1 MDSAA
6 SFDDDNSDSDYMNVS
21 SEEEFDEEFEEE
33 IPIKRKNLP
42 SFRRREASDL
52 PKPTLA
58 KISIKQ
64 NFTQSPVKLNLKR
77 KISFPSAS
85 TTTTK
90 KENDGGSSYQLAM
103 SASQSPEENSS
114 ISISTTPTHE
124 LDTAS
129 TAALLMPAPGSACD
143 EPPLIPEKY
152 GKLCAFCNLGE
163 RSQLGQGEMLRLQ
176 VSDKELKEIEA
187 AASADGELNTS
198 NPDSED
204 AKNGNDAKSAK
215 AITTLQQLN
224 KRQKG
229 LNKCKNPVQNV
240 EYVDE
245 LEKIGHVE
253 ACDMNAVIDNGFF
266 YVHRLCA
273 MWSCGVARDP
283 NNDTLSG
290 VSTILKQ
297 SLSRKCLYCNHFGA
311 SASCKMS
318 CQNLYHYPCIAA
330 SGSFQVYQTCE
341 VYCHEHLGQ
350 VPLVCKYLRTL
361 NVFSHQCRFL
371 MPQLHPFSGTED
383 VNCRIC
389 EGLGDVANLM
399 ACSACGDHY
408 HGKCIGLAQQPGNRT
423 GWQCKS
429 CRSCQIC
436 KIQDNTEGRALA
448 CESCDKW
455 YHAQCL
461 RPVLAT
467 IPKYGWKCRCCRICS
482 DCGARTPGAGASS
495 RWHNHYTVC
504 DSCYQQRNKGYQCPV
519 CKKAY
524 RAAAHREMVRCG
536 SCQKYVHS
544 LCDTDA
550 DMTLYERRKEL
561 NPDYEYICTVCKLI
575 PVGDRIAAMRKSNSG
590 EEDSFSASQE
600 SLNALDDVDM
610 ESVEMKN
617 DYGLGKGK
625 PFVAGKLAKKRLG
638 LSGAAGARPKGGKVG
653 FQKRARTFDMGRK
666 RGPKSKMRGV
676 FGVPGL
682 GLQRPVSSDS
692 SKNDEEP
699 GTENRLVLCSKK
711 DGFVLTQDICV
722 MCGAIGTDQEGCLIA
737 CAQCGQCYHPYC
749 VSVKVTKEILQK
761 GWRCLDCTVCEG
773 CGEKNDEGRL
783 ILCDDC
789 DISYHIYCIEP
800 PLDVVPSGTW
810 KCKWCATCFKCGS
823 SDPGPNCVW
832 QNSYTE
838 CGQCASQVS
847 CPVCYELYGEGELII
862 QCTTCDRWLHCLCD
876 SIKNDV
882 DAEKCAEEGYICLL
896 CRPKDILPPHLQM
909 AKRKAPSL
917 SSQSSAL
924 RDESLEDFE
933 ISLTLSMEGS
943 HFVDGVYLSEHGLQQ
958 IKSMQFEQ
966 KRAKRKPRNVEN
978 EKDAAILA
986 AIESVV
992 AGSADNSTDDIK
1004 MEPLDPNEEAMIY
1017 KDGMEWASGEP
1028 PPEGFSTFTTE
1039 TGSVV
1044 LRKKR
1049 QRNLQKLGIGGFSV
1063 RNRQVRTKDEELT
1076 SSHVSAEEAKKKKP
1090 NRRKQ
1095 KNKLIETY
1103 PVYLQDAFFGRP
1115 LLDTNTKV
1123 KLETDSEDD
1132 EVKSN
1137 VSEDKTIKLSLE
1149 ELKMIE
1155 NMRAKQQEKLL
1166 EEQKLLQLSN
1176 QEKNGAQLLSSGS
1189 QIQLNQKMQVDN
1201 TTFSSN
1207 SQSAL
1212 TPSTSSELQ
1221 AEIKNEL
1228 NLYDD
1233 DENNSDAAL
1242 NDLGLPNDLLDNDLV
1257 DKIMNAD
1264 DDLSKTSDALD
1275 DNIKD
1280 ETDDLADIL
1289 NPNFNID
1296 NMDEMLF
1303 KNEESQESQ
1312 ESIMTNHTQYS
1323 QTSTPSHQSEQN
1335 ILPPNV
1341 LPSPYQNQVPAMT
1354 MTQNLNQ
1361 QQQQM
1366 QNPQM
1371 MQQPMPHM
1379 NQPMM
1384 LQQQPNSMQM
1394 QPNMLQRSTSMP
1406 ANAPGPLQAMQQRY
1420 FPFDTFNQ
1428 R

>member
-1 MDSAA
+1 M
-6 SFDDDNSDSDYMNVS
+6 VC
-21 SEEEFDEEFEEE
+21 
-33 IPIKRKNLP
+33 
-42 SFRRREASDL
+42 
-52 PKPTLA
+52 
-58 KISIKQ
+58 
-64 NFTQSPVKLNLKR
+64 
-77 KISFPSAS
+77 S
-85 TTTTK
+85 T
-90 KENDGGSSYQLAM
+90 
-103 SASQSPEENSS
+103 
-114 ISISTTPTHE
+114 
-124 LDTAS
+124 
-129 TAALLMPAPGSACD
+129 
-143 EPPLIPEKY
+143 
-152 GKLCAFCNLGE
+152 
-163 RSQLGQGEMLRLQ
+163 
-176 VSDKELKEIEA
+176 
-187 AASADGELNTS
+187 
-198 NPDSED
+198 
-204 AKNGNDAKSAK
+204 
-215 AITTLQQLN
+215 
-224 KRQKG
+224 
-229 LNKCKNPVQNV
+229 
-240 EYVDE
+240 
-245 LEKIGHVE
+245 
-253 ACDMNAVIDNGFF
+253 
-266 YVHRLCA
+266 
-273 MWSCGVARDP
+273 
-283 NNDTLSG
+283 
-290 VSTILKQ
+290 
-297 SLSRKCLYCNHFGA
+297 
-311 SASCKMS
+311 
-318 CQNLYHYPCIAA
+318 
-330 SGSFQVYQTCE
+330 
-341 VYCHEHLGQ
+341 
-350 VPLVCKYLRTL
+350 
-361 NVFSHQCRFL
+361 
-371 MPQLHPFSGTED
+371 
-383 VNCRIC
+383 
-389 EGLGDVANLM
+389 
-399 ACSACGDHY
+399 CGDHY
-408 HGKCIGLAQQPGNRT
+408 HGKCIGLAQQPGVRA

-448 CESCDKW
+448 CESCDKL

-461 RPVLAT
+461 RPVLST

-504 DSCYQQRNKGYQCPV
+504 DSCYQQRNKGYSCPV
-519 CKKAY
+519 CRKAY
-524 RAAAHREMVRCG
+524 RAAAYREMVKCG
-536 SCQKYVHS
+536 LCQKFVHNS
-544 LCDTDA
+544 CDPDA
-550 DMTLYERRKEL
+550 DLGAYEKRKEA
-561 NPDYEYICTVCKLI
+561 NPDYEYICSVCKSLSHSE
-575 PVGDRIAAMRKSNSG
+575 RIAAMRRSNSG

-600 SLNALDDVDM
+600 SLNTLDDVDM
-610 ESVEMKN
+610 ENVEMKN

-638 LSGAAGARPKGGKVG
+638 LSGTAAARPKGGKFG
-653 FQKRARTFDMGRK
+653 FQKRARTFDLGRK

-692 SKNDEEP
+692 SKVDDEP
-699 GTENRLVLCSKK
+699 GTENRLVLCSAK
-711 DGFVLTQDICV
+711 DRFVLTQDICV

-749 VSVKVTKEILQK
+749 VSVKVTREILQK

-800 PLDVVPSGTW
+800 PLDVVPTGTW
-810 KCKWCATCFKCGS
+810 KCKWCATCLKCGS
-823 SDPGPNCVW
+823 SEPGLNCIW

-838 CGQCASQVS
+838 CGPCSSQVS
-847 CPVCYELYGEGELII
+847 CPYCFELYGDGELII

-896 CRPKDILPPHLQM
+896 CRPKDILPPHLQL

-924 RDESLEDFE
+924 KDESMEDFE

-966 KRAKRKPRNVEN
+966 KRAKRKPRNAEN

-1017 KDGMEWASGEP
+1017 KDGMDWASGEP
-1028 PPEGFSTFTTE
+1028 PPDGFSLFTTE

-1063 RNRQVRTKDEELT
+1063 RNRQVRTKEEDVT
-1076 SSHVSAEEAKKKKP
+1076 SSHVSIEDSKKKKP

-1103 PVYLQDAFFGRP
+1103 PVYLQDAFFGRS

-1123 KLETDSEDD
+1123 KLESESDD
-1132 EVKSN
+1132 DDVKSN

-1155 NMRAKQQEKLL
+1155 NMRAKQQQERLM
-1166 EEQKLLQLSN
+1166 EEQKMLQLSN
-1176 QEKNGAQLLSSGS
+1176 VDKNGTQLLSSGS
-1189 QIQLNQKMQVDN
+1189 QIQLNQKMQVEPSQ
-1201 TTFSSN
+1201 FSS
-1207 SQSAL
+1207 SPQSAL
-1212 TPSTSSELQ
+1212 TPSTSSAMQ
-1221 AEIKNEL
+1221 TEIKNEL

-1257 DKIMNAD
+1257 DKIINAD
-1264 DDLSKTSDALD
+1264 DDLTKNSDALD

-1280 ETDDLADIL
+1280 ENDDLADIL
-1289 NPNFNID
+1289 NRDFIIENV
-1296 NMDEMLF
+1296 MDEMLF

-1312 ESIMTNHTQYS
+1312 ESILTNAHTPYS
-1323 QTSTPSHQSEQN
+1323 QQSTPSHQPEQN
-1335 ILPPNV
+1335 VHPAIVMPT
-1341 LPSPYQNQVPAMT
+1341 PYQQQNSVPAL
-1354 MTQNLNQ
+1354 MTQNLSQ
-1361 QQQQM
+1361 PQI
-1366 QNPQM
+1366 QNPM
-1371 MQQPMPHM
+1371 MTQPMNHM
-1379 NQPMM
+1379 NNSM
-1384 LQQQPNSMQM
+1384 LQQQNMQM
-1394 QPNMLQRSTSMP
+1394 QPNMLQRSTSLP
-1406 ANAPGPLQAMQQRY
+1406 ASAPGPLQAMQQRY
-1420 FPFDTFNQ
+1420 FPFDNYNQ